1 VLNREEYLRTKEL
14 AELATRAHKES
25 RNRED
30 YFMTLELPLNT
41 LIGVMSGIHAL
52 FEAAQLTGRHPSA
65 ATHRQLHDLVDQVV
79 MRLEHDGFPAHAEFL
94 RQQQGRWPKP
104 TA

>member
-1 VLNREEYLRTKEL
+1 VLNREEYLRRTK
-14 AELATRAHKES
+14 ELATRAHRES

-30 YFMTLELPLNT
+30 YFMTLELPLRT
-41 LIGVMSGIHAL
+41 LVSVVSCIHML
-52 FEAAQLTGRHPSA
+52 FKIADDNGDAGTLPQ
-65 ATHRQLHDLVDQVV
+65 HRQLHDLVDQVV

-94 RQQQGRWPKP
+94 RQEQGRWPKP